1 MSSAQKAKRQRR
13 SYSCGACKRNKIKCD
28 LELPCS
34 SCKKANRRESCFQD
48 PPHPPSGDELKKI
61 KQRQL
66 RLRRR
71 KSEIQDVD
79 KLTDDT
85 QLQLQLQVGD
95 SALITLPSK
104 FQGTKGADVANLS
117 CRESVVELN
126 SFDLV
131 PMRILDHVSIEVTKN
146 LIYSSKQTFGLYT
159 NQFVNLDE
167 IYNDYKN
174 FYQLMAARKGY
185 HSISLSV
192 NEMRGLSLC
201 FLILANLVLFGNFE
215 NLRWITSSKWP
226 TKPKIM
232 ENLIDVATM
241 LRSKIESLSGVTDLL
256 YLINFYFLIDLY
268 YKFSSKIHYSYYEYN
283 NLLHNLIN
291 SEEGYPFVE
300 RRSKRFASNLSS
312 KKLAHNVL
320 QLKAKE
326 MATPF
331 FRAKGLNQM
340 EYLLS
345 PNKEVLK
352 IVNDESQIFMEPFF
366 EFQLQ
371 VYSLHF
377 NRVPFA
383 SSAISIIHSYLTLI
397 IEIGDLLE
405 VALKDFSER
414 ISSPK
419 FRYSDDFLLLQ
430 KNQKVLSEQCK
441 NITLMKLES
450 GYFPSII
457 FLSHLLTII
466 CMFNHFDGLKG
477 AVENS
482 DSSKT
487 FLQLFVERQ
496 GIHALEIFYECMVRQ
511 GIFGMCLK
519 CMSDH
524 HKGVID
530 LNYIFKLILHR
541 FDTMF
546 DYFVNDPTH
555 SVLYKEVPFYRMS
568 IDLIIELRHWLHLPK
583 YKFSLLIDLIKYV
596 RSKLSPPLLSF
607 FINYWFGSDDSMVQY
622 FEKVC
627 ELLTFVNTN
636 RLPNGIPITSSKN
649 FNMCMV
655 EANINSLSG
664 FRFSRSLI
672 SDYIS
677 DVVKPNLSL

>member
-1 MSSAQKAKRQRR
+1 MRLGATMFFLQKGEQRGKLFSGTSPSAFGRR
-13 SYSCGACKRNKIKCD
+13 I
-28 LELPCS
+28 E
-34 SCKKANRRESCFQD
+34 
-48 PPHPPSGDELKKI
+48 KI

-66 RLRRR
+66 RVQRR
-71 KSEIQDVD
+71 KSENVE
-79 KLTDDT
+79 KSTDDT
-85 QLQLQLQVGD
+85 QLQLQLQVRD

-104 FQGTKGADVANLS
+104 VQGSQKSDVTNLS
-117 CRESVVELN
+117 DSENVVELT
-126 SFDLV
+126 SFELV
-131 PMRILDHVSIEVTKN
+131 QMRTLDHVSIEVTKN
-146 LIYSSKQTFGLYT
+146 LLYSSKQSFGFYT

-167 IYNDYKN
+167 IYNDCKN
-174 FYQLMAARKGY
+174 FYQLMAANNGH
-185 HSISLSV
+185 HSVFLSV

-201 FLILANLVLFGNFE
+201 FLILANAVLFGNFE
-215 NLRWITSSKWP
+215 NLKWITSSKWP
-226 TKPKIM
+226 TKLEIM

-241 LRSKIESLSGVTDLL
+241 LRSKIESLNGVTDLL
-256 YLINFYFLIDLY
+256 YLMNFYFLIDLY

-291 SEEGYPFVE
+291 SKEGFPFVE
-300 RRSKRFASNLSS
+300 RRSNIFALNLSS

-320 QLKAKE
+320 QLKVKE

-352 IVNDESQIFMEPFF
+352 IVNDKSQIFMEPFF

-371 VYSLHF
+371 VCSLHF

-414 ISSPK
+414 ISRPK
-419 FRYSDDFLLLQ
+419 FKYADDFLLLQ
-430 KNQKVLSEQCK
+430 KNQKVLSDQCK

-457 FLSHLLTII
+457 FLSHLFTVI
-466 CMFNHFDGLKG
+466 CMFNHFSGLKG
-477 AVENS
+477 AVESS

-487 FLQLFVERQ
+487 FLQLFVEQR

-519 CMSDH
+519 CIYDD

-541 FDTMF
+541 FDSTF
-546 DYFVNDPTH
+546 ECFVHDPMH
-555 SVLYKEVPFYRMS
+555 SDLYEDVPFYHMS
-568 IDLIIELRHWLHLPK
+568 IDLITELTHLLHSPK
-583 YKFSLLIDLIKYV
+583 CNFSLPIDLTEYI
-596 RSKLSPPLLSF
+596 RSKLPSPLLSF
-607 FINYWFGSDDSMVQY
+607 FVNNWFGSQDSMALY
-622 FEKVC
+622 IEKVC
-627 ELLTFVNTN
+627 ELLTFVKTWK
-636 RLPNGIPITSSKN
+636 LPNGIPITSTKN

-655 EANINSLSG
+655 VANENSLSG
-664 FRFSRSLI
+664 FRFSKSLI
-672 SDYIS
+672 SDYVS
-677 DVVKPNLSL
+677 DIVEPNLQL